1 MARWT
6 PFSYVIAVFAL
17 MLSGSLAI
25 AQQSATPAPVQ
36 GQTKPAASHNTSQ
49 QSSASPAASE
59 TTLKVNTRLVTVD
72 VVATDN
78 KGGPVTDLK
87 AEDFTVQE
95 EGKEQPIK
103 VFSFHHPDQAANSP
117 AAAAAA
123 SSKLPPGYYSN
134 VPRYKTN
141 GALNVIL
148 LDTLNSTLL
157 NQAAMRDTM
166 IKFLDK
172 LPAGQPIAIY
182 LMGTKLTLIQDFT
195 SDPELLR
202 QAIAGI
208 KRQGSK
214 NLGNAAGTT
223 PIADMPAGSV
233 ALYTMADVPGIAQA
247 LENFR
252 DQQTAAQGDYR
263 AQFSLDVLNALA
275 RSLAGY
281 PGRKNLVWISETF
294 PFTIF
299 VDKLTTASDRNFSGS
314 VSAETQNANNS
325 RDYSRQIAHTGNL
338 LSNAQVAIYPV
349 DVKALGGN
357 TQFSVGNNSDPMG
370 KPAILS
376 STLDDDAGKN
386 LNHESEDRMASRGTM
401 NDLAEKTG
409 GKAFYNTNN
418 LEGAVRHSLEDG
430 STYYTLGYYPENK
443 TWDGKFRRIT
453 VKAVRPGI
461 KLHYRLGY
469 FATEPQ
475 EYAKVDQAQKTSDL
489 AKAMSLDFPV
499 STALLFQAA
508 VVQPSA
514 ENKKIL
520 INYAVDPHALT
531 FELAEG
537 GIRHAN
543 VDCAVIAY
551 SLKGDPVQ
559 AQSNTMIAALKPE
572 EYQRVMQRSF
582 PCRQSVELPPGEYL
596 FRLGV
601 RDDRTGLIGTLNA
614 PVTIAQPAASAAKP
628 PDKQ

>member
-1 MARWT
+1 M
-6 PFSYVIAVFAL
+6 
-17 MLSGSLAI
+17 
-25 AQQSATPAPVQ
+25 AQQSAPAPDQ
-36 GQTKPAASHNTSQ
+36 AKPGT
-49 QSSASPAASE
+49 SPASSE
-59 TTLKVNTRLVTVD
+59 STLKINTRLVTVD

-78 KGGPVTDLK
+78 KGAPVTDLQ
-87 AEDFTVQE
+87 AGDFTVQE
-95 EGKEQPIK
+95 EGKEQSVK
-103 VFSFHHPDQAANSP
+103 VFSFHQPDQAANPS
-117 AAAAAA
+117 AATATSAP
-123 SSKLPPGYYSN
+123 KLPQGYFSN
-134 VPRYKTN
+134 APRYKTN

-182 LMGTKLTLIQDFT
+182 LMGTKLTLVQDFT

-202 QAIAGI
+202 KAIAGI

-214 NLGNAAGTT
+214 NVSNAAGTT

-263 AQFSLDVLNALA
+263 VQFSLDVLNSLA

-314 VSAETQNANNS
+314 VRTETANANNS
-325 RDYSRQIAHTGNL
+325 RDYSRQIALTGNL

-349 DVKALGGN
+349 DVKALSGN
-357 TQFSVGNNSDPMG
+357 TEFSVGNNSDPMG
-370 KPAILS
+370 KPTIMS

-386 LNHESEDRMASRGTM
+386 MNHESEERMASRGTM

-430 STYYTLGYYPENK
+430 ATYYTLGYYPENK

-453 VKAVRPGI
+453 VKAARPGI
-461 KLHYRLGY
+461 KLHYRVGY

-508 VVQPSA
+508 VVQPSG
-514 ENKKIL
+514 ENKKVL

-537 GIRHAN
+537 GIHHAN
-543 VDCAVIAY
+543 VDCAVIVY
-551 SLKGDPVQ
+551 SLKGEPVQ

-572 EYQRVMQRSF
+572 EYQRVMQKSF

-614 PVTIAQPAASAAKP
+614 QVTIAQPTAGSEPKP
-628 PDKQ
+628 TEKP